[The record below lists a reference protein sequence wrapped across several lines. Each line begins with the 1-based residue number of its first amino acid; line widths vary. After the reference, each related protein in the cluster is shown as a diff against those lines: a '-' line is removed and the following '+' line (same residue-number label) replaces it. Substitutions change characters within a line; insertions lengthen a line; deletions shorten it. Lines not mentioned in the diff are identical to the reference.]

1 MTPAHPVARMAC
13 VLEQV
18 TGVLFIAILIARLAG
33 TYSPPPARR

>member
-1 MTPAHPVARMAC
+1 MLC

-33 TYSPPPARR
+33 TYPPVDRR